1 MDFKAGDKVIFK
13 QYDYEFGDEHL
24 FKIDEILEIEFIE
37 PTRRSGEKE
46 DVIYFTDREDGCW
59 TWQVIKYIPDTKLN
73 RVLYPELKP
82 DDKGRL
88 V

>member
-1 MDFKAGDKVIFK
+1 MDFKAGDLVIFK

-37 PTRRSGEKE
+37 SGVYNGDQ
-46 DVIYFTDREDGCW
+46 DVIYFTDRDDGCW
-59 TWQVIKYIPDTKLN
+59 TWQVIKYIPDTRLN

>member
-1 MDFKAGDKVIFK
+1 MDFKAGDLVIFK
-13 QYDYEFGDEHL
+13 QYDYEFGDEDL
-24 FKIDEILEIEFIE
+24 FEIDEILEIEFIE
-37 PTRRSGEKE
+37 PASSTGGQ
-46 DVIYFTDREDGCW
+46 DVIYFIDRNDGCW

-82 DDKGRL
+82 DDKVRL

>member
-13 QYDYEFGDEHL
+13 QYDYEFGDEDL
-24 FKIDEILEIEFIE
+24 FEIDEILEIEFIE
-37 PTRRSGEKE
+37 PASSTGNQ
-46 DVIYFTDREDGCW
+46 DVIYFTDRNDGCW
-59 TWQVIKYIPDTKLN
+59 TWQVIKYIPDTRLN